1 MTDELLKGIALMVLG
16 SWVSLL
22 TAVGILKGK
31 VSRLESDIDNIGLI
45 LGTKKALGRVKQT
58 NEKDD
63 L

>member
-1 MTDELLKGIALMVLG
+1 MKEDLLKGIALMVLG

-22 TAVGILKGK
+22 TAVGVLKGK
-31 VSRLESDIDNIGLI
+31 VSRLETDIDNIGFI
-45 LGTKKALGRVKQT
+45 LGTKKALGRVKQQ

>member
-1 MTDELLKGIALMVLG
+1 MVLG
-16 SWVSLL
+16 SWVSIL

-31 VSRLESDIDNIGLI
+31 VSRLEKDIDSIGLI
-45 LGTKKALGRVKQT
+45 LGTEKALGRVKQQ